1 MHFNDDMKRRA
12 GLLVWAFALLS
23 AGWMA
28 VQAGNRPPPP
38 TREQRVE
45 AGFDALR
52 QRPRQAPLALL
63 GDSITAG
70 HIWGGHPTCLAPINL
85 AVSGVVSSDLLE
97 GLTLLEATG
106 ARQVLVM
113 VGINDLRYGIAPEQL
128 LDNYRAL
135 LDRLRLAGVTPV
147 LQSTLRVTPMHEH
160 HPILNRQVAQVNAQL
175 QAWARERVGNTSMSR
190 RYCDCATTVPTACI
204 SLPAATG
211 PGSGCCSRSCVLP
224 QSKPA
229 SRTSHQARMSI
240 CTSRPA
246 KRSQTNRLLVLV
258 RCISD
263 WNSRAPS
270 SA

>member
-23 AGWMA
+23 AGWMV

-70 HIWGGHPTCLAPINL
+70 HIWGGSPTCLAPINL

-160 HPILNRQVAQVNAQL
+160 HPILNSQVVQVNAQL
-175 QAWARERVGNTSMSR
+175 QAWAREEGWQYVDVQAVLQSR
-190 RYCDCATTVPTACI
+190 DYRADGLHLTA
-204 SLPAATG
+204 
-211 PGSGCCSRSCVLP
+211 SGYRAWERLLQPILC
-224 QSKPA
+224 PA
-229 SRTSHQARMSI
+229 SEQTGESHQPPGEDEHLHQQAGKTQPDEQAAGAGQMH
-240 CTSRPA
+240 
-246 KRSQTNRLLVLV
+246 QRLEQ
-258 RCISD
+258 
-263 WNSRAPS
+263 S
-270 SA
+270 STQ